1 MGNGKTH
8 RVALVGAGGIA
19 ATHLGFVKGIRNA
32 EVVAICDP
40 VPNKAQELAA
50 AKELDTACYTD
61 LDAMLRE
68 VEPSVVHVVTPPA
81 THAALAVRAMEAG
94 ANVLVEKPMAM
105 RVADCD
111 RMIAAE
117 RANGRRLCVD
127 HNRLFDP
134 VVRRAL
140 DRVDR
145 GEIGEVVSVE
155 SYQGVNQVEL
165 GGGATAQWR
174 IENPFAPF
182 YNLAPHPFY
191 LVGRLLGPARRAQVM
206 GRAGHPGSP
215 LVTEVRAQL
224 EGDRVYGL
232 VVFSMAAQ
240 PYLNHL
246 NVYGTKATL
255 RINLNTMT
263 IVTERVRTKLPKLV
277 AKLASNVEPA
287 AQLVAGTV
295 ENVVGV
301 ATRRMK
307 LYPGIGETIRR
318 FYRSIEDGEPPP
330 VDGEAG
336 RENVRL
342 LNLVEDVLSA
352 EIARPARTV
361 GDASNG
367 HSNGDRPWTS

>member
-1 MGNGKTH
+1 MSHGKTH

-32 EVVAICDP
+32 KVVGLCDP
-40 VPNKAQELAA
+40 VPNKAQELAT
-50 AKELDTACYTD
+50 AKQVDTACYVD

-68 VEPSVVHVVTPPA
+68 VEPSVVHVVTPPG
-81 THAALAVRAMEAG
+81 THADLAVRAMEAG
-94 ANVLVEKPMAM
+94 ANVLVEKPMAL

-140 DRVDR
+140 DRIER
-145 GEIGEVVSVE
+145 GEIGDVVSVE
-155 SYQGVNQVEL
+155 SHQGVNQVEL
-165 GGGATAQWR
+165 GGGATAAWR

-191 LVGRLLGPARRAQVM
+191 LVGRLLGPVREAQVM

-215 LVTEVRAQL
+215 LLTEVRALLQG
-224 EGDRVYGL
+224 ETAYGF
-232 VVFSMAAQ
+232 VVFSMASQ

-246 NVYGTKATL
+246 NVFGTKATL

-263 IVTERVRTKLPKLV
+263 IVTERVHAKLPKMV

-318 FYRSIEDGEPPP
+318 FYRSIEEGEPPP
-330 VDGEAG
+330 VDGAAG

-342 LNLVEDVLSA
+342 LNLVEDVLSPQL
-352 EIARPARTV
+352 ARSVAPA
-361 GDASNG
+361 ANG
-367 HSNGDRPWTS
+367 HAHGASSWTS

>member
-1 MGNGKTH
+1 M
-8 RVALVGAGGIA
+8 
-19 ATHLGFVKGIRNA
+19 
-32 EVVAICDP
+32 
-40 VPNKAQELAA
+40 
-50 AKELDTACYTD
+50 
-61 LDAMLRE
+61 
-68 VEPSVVHVVTPPA
+68 
-81 THAALAVRAMEAG
+81 
-94 ANVLVEKPMAM
+94 
-105 RVADCD
+105 
-111 RMIAAE
+111 
-117 RANGRRLCVD
+117 
-127 HNRLFDP
+127 
-134 VVRRAL
+134 
-140 DRVDR
+140 
-145 GEIGEVVSVE
+145 
-155 SYQGVNQVEL
+155 
-165 GGGATAQWR
+165 
-174 IENPFAPF
+174 
-182 YNLAPHPFY
+182 
-191 LVGRLLGPARRAQVM
+191 
-206 GRAGHPGSP
+206 
-215 LVTEVRAQL
+215 TEVRAQL

>member
-1 MGNGKTH
+1 MSSGKKH
-8 RVALVGAGGIA
+8 RVALVGAGAIA
-19 ATHLGFVKGIRNA
+19 ATHLGFIKGVRNA
-32 EVVAICDP
+32 SVVALCDP
-40 VPNKAQELAA
+40 LPNKARELAA
-50 AKELDTACYTD
+50 AKDLETACYTD
-61 LDAMLRE
+61 IDAMLRE

-81 THAALAVRAMEAG
+81 THADIAIRAMEAG

-117 RANGRRLCVD
+117 HANGRRLCVD

-140 DRVDR
+140 DLVDK
-145 GEIGEVVSVE
+145 GVVGDVVSVE
-155 SYQGVNQVEL
+155 SHQGVNQVDL
-165 GGGATAQWR
+165 GGGATATSEWR

-191 LVGRLLGPARRAQVM
+191 LVSRLLGPVQEAHIM
-206 GRAGHPGSP
+206 GRATHPGSA
-215 LVTEVRAQL
+215 LLTEIRALL
-224 EGDRVYGL
+224 EGESAYGF
-232 VVFSMAAQ
+232 VVFSMGAQ

-246 NVYGTKATL
+246 NVFGTKATL
-255 RINLNTMT
+255 RVNLNTMT
-263 IVTERVRTKLPKLV
+263 ILTERVRNLPKLV

-287 AQLVAGTV
+287 AQLLAGTA
-295 ENVVGV
+295 ENAIGV

-318 FYRSIEDGEPPP
+318 FYKSIENGDAPP
-330 VDGEAG
+330 VDGNAG

-342 LNLVEDVLSA
+342 LNLVEDTLSA
-352 EIARPARTV
+352 KPTLDRAGRA
-361 GDASNG
+361 NG
-367 HSNGDRPWTS
+367 HAEGERTWTS